1 MPKKNPNKNNSVTL
15 KEVAAEL
22 GVSAMTVSRA
32 VNNSPNVD
40 SKTKK
45 RILEKAKKMGYTPN
59 LVAKSLVSSKTYTV
73 GVVIPEISHSFFP
86 DVVRGI
92 EEVVD
97 SKAYQILLT
106 NTSDNFEKEKKVIE
120 ALKAKRVDGMLISS
134 SLMTDNFSYYK
145 ELIKSGMPIVFFD
158 RCIENIGASCIK
170 VNDQAASQQIT
181 EHLINLGYKKIG
193 YLSGPKKVSIGKARF
208 DGFNIAMIKNGLPVD
223 DKLIIENGYNEK
235 GGYDA
240 MKKLLKL
247 PAKDRPRA
255 VVAVNDPVAFGAMDA
270 IKDANLRIPE
280 DIAIV
285 GFTNDIRAN
294 LVTPPLTTV
303 NQPAYELGKKAAS
316 KLIDTIQEK
325 GDLVENVELITN
337 LVVRESCGS
346 LLYK

>member
-1 MPKKNPNKNNSVTL
+1 MPKKNPNKNSSVTL

-22 GVSAMTVSRA
+22 GLSAMTVSRA
-32 VNNSPNVD
+32 VNDSPNVN

-45 RILEKAKKMGYTPN
+45 KILEKAQKMGYTPN

-106 NTSDNFEKEKKVIE
+106 NTSDNFEKEKKVID

-134 SLMTDNFSYYK
+134 SLTKDDFSFY
-145 ELIKSGMPIVFFD
+145 EDLIKSGMPVVFFD

-181 EHLINLGYKKIG
+181 EHLIKLGYKKIG
-193 YLSGPKKVSIGKARF
+193 YLSGPRNVSIGKARF
-208 DGFNIAMIKNGLPVD
+208 DGFSIAMIKNGLPVV
-223 DKLIIENGYNEK
+223 DKLIVENGYNER

-247 PAKDRPRA
+247 PEKDRPRA
-255 VVAVNDPVAFGAMDA
+255 VVAVNDPVAIGAMEA
-270 IKDANLRIPE
+270 IKDVNLRIPE

-285 GFTNDIRAN
+285 GFTNDIRAK
-294 LVTPPLTTV
+294 LVSPPLTTV
-303 NQPAYELGKKAAS
+303 SQPAYELGKKAAS

-325 GDLVENVELITN
+325 VDVVENIELITS

-346 LLYK
+346 QLAK